1 YMDAGNKSLS
11 MSVSAPDGG
20 QVTLSIPQAML
31 VLIGDDQSLQPQ
43 NNSEFEL
50 LIDGKPTTYNEE
62 STLAS
67 SPEAESDI
75 EISFYVPPNS
85 RSIQIIGTGVSFPVP
100 VP

>member
-1 YMDAGNKSLS
+1 
-11 MSVSAPDGG
+11 
-20 QVTLSIPQAML
+20 
-31 VLIGDDQSLQPQ
+31 
-43 NNSEFEL
+43 L

-67 SPEAESDI
+67 STSPEAESDI

-85 RSIQIIGTGVSFPVP
+85 RSIQIIGTGVSLPVP